1 MNIEN
6 LTAKEFNIKSEIL
19 LNDLD
24 NAASYI
30 RELLSMIGGDERS
43 LCDELF
49 HYPEEAKYC
58 AEHCQNFCNDCVIRY
73 LKHYKKD

>member
-6 LTAKEFNIKSEIL
+6 LTAKEFNIESEIL

-49 HYPEEAKYC
+49 HYTE
-58 AEHCQNFCNDCVIRY
+58 
-73 LKHYKKD
+73 

>member
-6 LTAKEFNIKSEIL
+6 LTAKEFKIESEIL
-19 LNDLD
+19 LD

-30 RELLSMIGGDERS
+30 RELLSMIGGDETS

-49 HYPEEAKYC
+49 HYPEEVKYC
-58 AEHCQNFCNDCVIRY
+58 AAYCKNFCNDCVIRY

>member
-6 LTAKEFNIKSEIL
+6 LASKEFKIESEEWL
-19 LNDLD
+19 L

-30 RELLSMIGGDERS
+30 RELFTIMGRDETFI
-43 LCDELF
+43 CDELF
-49 HYPEEAKYC
+49 QYPEEEKIC
-58 AEHCQNFCNDCVIRY
+58 AAYCQNFCNDCVIRY

>member
-6 LTAKEFNIKSEIL
+6 LTAKEFNIESEIL

-43 LCDELF
+43 LCDELLQ
-49 HYPEEAKYC
+49 YPEEEKYC
-58 AEHCQNFCNDCVIRY
+58 AAYCQNFCNDCVIRY

>member
-6 LTAKEFNIKSEIL
+6 LTDKEFKMESKKL
-19 LNDLD
+19 LD

-30 RELLSMIGGDERS
+30 RELLSMIGGDETS
-43 LCDELF
+43 LCDELLQ
-49 HYPEEAKYC
+49 YPEEENYC
-58 AEHCQNFCNDCVIRY
+58 AAYCQRFCNDCVIRY

>member
-6 LTAKEFNIKSEIL
+6 LTDKEFKIESEKL
-19 LNDLD
+19 LD

-30 RELLSMIGGDERS
+30 RELLSMIGGDETS
-43 LCDELF
+43 LCDELLQ
-49 HYPEEAKYC
+49 YPEEEKYC
-58 AEHCQNFCNDCVIRY
+58 AAYCQRFCNDCVIRY

>member
-6 LTAKEFNIKSEIL
+6 LTAKEFNIEFEIL

-30 RELLSMIGGDERS
+30 RELITMIGGDETS
-43 LCDELF
+43 LCDEL
-49 HYPEEAKYC
+49 HQYPEEEKIC
-58 AEHCQNFCNDCVIRY
+58 AAYCQNFCNDCVIRY